1 MRRKEGRGEGDP
13 RETTEYKQVIEDE
26 VRGRGEDYW
35 RSPRINETPALAMP
49 PAAE

>member
-26 VRGRGEDYW
+26 VRGEG
-35 RSPRINETPALAMP
+35 RIIEGLQ
-49 PAAE
+49 E